1 MIGVFFVTSADSGIL
16 VMNSIASGDKKNS
29 PKWQNI
35 FWGVVLIIL
44 YLTLLRAGG
53 LASLQTMTLISAL
66 PFGLSMLLLCFSL
79 WKALQIDHLFHNT
92 KLPYSSIAWDGSRWK
107 ERLNR
112 ILSFSHKRD
121 IKDFLNH
128 TVKEAFCELQQEL
141 SANDIEAEIIIGKN
155 TPLSIELLIRHD
167 KIRNV
172 RYGIVAEPQ
181 TISEYMIEEE
191 NTPNVDM
198 ETPYIPITYFNDGR
212 KGNDI
217 QYMTKEEV
225 IADVLRE
232 YERFISLISDDKNE
246 LLIIDK

>member
-1 MIGVFFVTSADSGIL
+1 MGREQMEGTAE
-16 VMNSIASGDKKNS
+16 
-29 PKWQNI
+29 QNTYI
-35 FWGVVLIIL
+35 
-44 YLTLLRAGG
+44 
-53 LASLQTMTLISAL
+53 
-66 PFGLSMLLLCFSL
+66 
-79 WKALQIDHLFHNT
+79 
-92 KLPYSSIAWDGSRWK
+92 
-107 ERLNR
+107 
-112 ILSFSHKRD
+112 SHKRD
-121 IKDFLNH
+121 VKDFLNG
-128 TVKEAFCELQQEL
+128 TVKEAFGELQQEL
-141 SANDIEAEIIIGKN
+141 SENDIEAEIITGKN
-155 TPLSIELLIRHD
+155 TPLSIELFIRHD
-167 KIRNV
+167 KIRNF
-172 RYGIVAEPQ
+172 RYGVVAEPQ